1 MKVLPLPSDAL
12 RSLVTTTHFLAS
24 SRRFFD
30 GVLGGGVGVLRRR
43 LIVRERPL
51 AVAPGLTDMGEADLS
66 DEKRFCCGGNPCCCC
81 WGGDRGSPWWRAG
94 GGNPGVGRNCVW
106 KEGDEV
112 GGPCCHDDN

>member
-12 RSLVTTTHFLAS
+12 RSLTTTHLRAS
-24 SRRFFD
+24 SRLFFD

-43 LIVRERPL
+43 LIVRERPP

-81 WGGDRGSPWWRAG
+81 CRGGDLGGAWWWRDG
-94 GGNPGVGRNCVW
+94 GGNPGAGRKL

-112 GGPCCHDDN
+112 GGPCCHDDTF